1 MSQEAKRSAR
11 GTPSKRAGYEKQC
24 SGIEGL
30 PGGRLQNLEWQPH
43 SLYSLRILWDILLPG
58 TSDIIGEVKAGLL
71 TNKLAS
77 MTSVVFMV
85 KPVVH
90 PTHLYSALIFT
101 VQYGSHHPCVA
112 IELLKYG

>member
-1 MSQEAKRSAR
+1 MQWNRRITWRKAAK
-11 GTPSKRAGYEKQC
+11 
-24 SGIEGL
+24 L
-30 PGGRLQNLEWQPH
+30 LEWQPRN
-43 SLYSLRILWDILLPG
+43 LYSLRILWDILLPG

-85 KPVVH
+85 KPIVH